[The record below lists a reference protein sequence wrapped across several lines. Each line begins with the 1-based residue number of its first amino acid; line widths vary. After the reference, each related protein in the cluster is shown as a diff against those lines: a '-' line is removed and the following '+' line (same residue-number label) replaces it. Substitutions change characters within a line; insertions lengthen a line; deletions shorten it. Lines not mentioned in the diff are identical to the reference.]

1 MALIILLSA
10 SGVFA
15 ALKVEKQDQN
25 LETTRRSSV
34 SSDVPRVKT
43 HGKDGKIDT
52 WITRDAEGRVVSVAY
67 DRHVDGKPD
76 YWAYFE
82 KDGAI
87 DKREWDRNFDGKPDF
102 RTLEDH
108 HRLLEKQY
116 DDNFDGKFEIV
127 QKAPA
132 KGSSGRTKT
141 TAGP

>member
-1 MALIILLSA
+1 MNKRVLLLMALILLSS

-15 ALKVEKQDQN
+15 APVVEKQDQN
-25 LETTRRSSV
+25 
-34 SSDVPRVKT
+34 
-43 HGKDGKIDT
+43 KDGKIDA
-52 WITRDAEGRVVSVAY
+52 WISRDTDGRVINIAY

-76 YWAYFE
+76 YWAYFD
-82 KDGAI
+82 KGGAI

-108 HRLLEKQY
+108 HRLIEKQY

-132 KGSSGRTKT
+132 KGSSGRAKT